1 MKIHLAPS
9 SLKSRASII
18 LIVLL
23 FLGLM
28 ALIIVSN
35 NLTLGHLDKKLRL
48 IEQKQL
54 RKAGVPVKGHGKT
67 TNNPA
72 VSGPPGRKPI

>member
-1 MKIHLAPS
+1 MKIHLTPAS
-9 SLKSRASII
+9 SKSRASII
-18 LIVLL
+18 LVILI

-35 NLTLGHLDKKLRL
+35 NLALKHLDKNLRL

-54 RKAGVPVKGHGKT
+54 RKAGIPVKGHKS
-67 TNNPA
+67 PD
-72 VSGPPGRKPI
+72 

>member
-1 MKIHLAPS
+1 MKTRLAPAS
-9 SLKSRASII
+9 SKSRASII

-28 ALIIVSN
+28 ALIVVSN
-35 NLTLGHLDKKLRL
+35 NLTLRHLDKNLRL

-54 RKAGVPVKGHGKT
+54 RKAVVPVKSNRKST
-67 TNNPA
+67 NPA
-72 VSGPPGRKPI
+72 LIGPLAPRPI

>member
-1 MKIHLAPS
+1 MKIKLTQS
-9 SLKSRASII
+9 RSKSRGSII

-28 ALIIVSN
+28 ALIVVSN
-35 NLTLGHLDKKLRL
+35 NLTLRHLDKNLRL

-54 RKAGVPVKGHGKT
+54 RKAGVPFKSK
-67 TNNPA
+67 
-72 VSGPPGRKPI
+72 K